1 MNALE
6 VLRQEIEYYE
16 SMKGRLTLILDD
28 DTLSSSF
35 LSPASSTKQQ
45 REMVE
50 DEIIKYE
57 KELNKLQEN
66 RANIRQKRS
75 KQMQQLTKLQDM
87 MERVNGHTNA
97 LMTIKSQH
105 EDALSF
111 VENEYEHCTETYRKL
126 SSINVLNDA
135 FHIWF
140 SGPYGMINGCRLGRS
155 NIVEPEVKWA
165 EINAALGFAVLA
177 VSTLSMKIFADP
189 RNDFQFKRFIPVPL
203 GSFSKIVKA
212 DDVRTILNLYSD
224 GNFGIFAGK
233 RAFNSALIGFLS
245 CVEELGGF
253 VSSRDP
259 TLSIPY
265 PIMAGEGRVGGLSI
279 SIGTAACDENWTK
292 ALKFML
298 TDIKW
303 IVAWV
308 SKHQT

>member
-16 SMKGRLTLILDD
+16 SMKTRLASLLDD
-28 DTLSSSF
+28 NSSSSSSSF
-35 LSPASSTKQQ
+35 NNQQKQII
-45 REMVE
+45 E

-57 KELNKLQEN
+57 KQLNEIQEN
-66 RANIRQKRS
+66 RTNIRNKRS
-75 KQMQQLTKLQDM
+75 KKMKQLTKLRDM
-87 MERVNGHTNA
+87 MERVDGHTNA
-97 LMTIKSQH
+97 LLTVKSQN
-105 EDALSF
+105 EDSLSF
-111 VENEYEHCTETYRKL
+111 VENELNHCTETYRKL

-140 SGPYGMINGCRLGRS
+140 TGPYGMINGCRLGRS

-177 VSTLSMKIFADP
+177 ISTMAMKIAADP
-189 RNDFQFKRFIPVPL
+189 RNDFHFTRYVPVPL
-203 GSFSKIVKA
+203 GSFSKIAKA
-212 DDVRTILNLYSD
+212 DDLRTMLNLYSD

-245 CVEELGGF
+245 CVEELGVF

-265 PIMAGEGRVGGLSI
+265 PITPGEGRVGGLSI
-279 SIGTAACDENWTK
+279 SIGTAAGDETWTK
-292 ALKFML
+292 ALKYML

-303 IVAWV
+303 IIAWV